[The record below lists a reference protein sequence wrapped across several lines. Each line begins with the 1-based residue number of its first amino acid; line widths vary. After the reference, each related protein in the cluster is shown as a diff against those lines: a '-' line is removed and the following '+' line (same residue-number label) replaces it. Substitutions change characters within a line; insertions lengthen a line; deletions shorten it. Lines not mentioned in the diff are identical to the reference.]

1 MVTCVSPRRNET
13 GALEAGGCPI
23 AIFVYPRVEEL
34 DFSGRPRRHT
44 ASYNQ
49 REVMASRLIR
59 VRYSGTCAGCSSA
72 VIAGSQAWRDAE
84 AKTIV
89 GRRAAPLTLR

>member
-1 MVTCVSPRRNET
+1 
-13 GALEAGGCPI
+13 
-23 AIFVYPRVEEL
+23 
-34 DFSGRPRRHT
+34 
-44 ASYNQ
+44 
-49 REVMASRLIR
+49 MASRLIR